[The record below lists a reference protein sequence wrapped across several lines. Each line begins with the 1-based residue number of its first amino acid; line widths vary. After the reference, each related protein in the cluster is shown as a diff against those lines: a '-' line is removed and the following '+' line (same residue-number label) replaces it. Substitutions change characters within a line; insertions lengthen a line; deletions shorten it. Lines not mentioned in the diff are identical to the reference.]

1 MRIDKEKGW
10 DRMIQMAQ
18 MMKNANIDFVW
29 DIYTNNPQ
37 KTDIKEF
44 IFHPQTFEIWNE
56 LSRADYCVL
65 LSNAEG
71 CPYTILEALQYQVP
85 CIVTDIDG
93 CTELIT
99 DGVNGYVVPLDMK
112 FDINK
117 IKKIPKCLPYDN
129 KAKEKWLQYLGNA
142 IYVKTS

>member
-44 IFHPQTFEIWNE
+44 IFTLKHLKFEMN
-56 LSRADYCVL
+56 
-65 LSNAEG
+65 
-71 CPYTILEALQYQVP
+71 
-85 CIVTDIDG
+85 
-93 CTELIT
+93 
-99 DGVNGYVVPLDMK
+99 
-112 FDINK
+112 
-117 IKKIPKCLPYDN
+117 
-129 KAKEKWLQYLGNA
+129 
-142 IYVKTS
+142 

>member
-117 IKKIPKCLPYDN
+117 IKKFLN
-129 KAKEKWLQYLGNA
+129 VYLMIIKLKKNDCN
-142 IYVKTS
+142 I